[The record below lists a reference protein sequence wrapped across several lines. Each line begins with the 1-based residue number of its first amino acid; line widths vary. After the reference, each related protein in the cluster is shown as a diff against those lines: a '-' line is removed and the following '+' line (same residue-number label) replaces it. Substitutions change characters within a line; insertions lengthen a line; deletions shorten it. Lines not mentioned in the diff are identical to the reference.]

1 MFNELKLLQLSAGC
15 TLMPH
20 VYNQLIGLD
29 TDEITPLL
37 LLLANWIMDSN
48 LSLSTVSLPTSF
60 LHH

>member
-29 TDEITPLL
+29 TDEITPLS
-37 LLLANWIMDSN
+37 LANWIMDSN
-48 LSLSTVSLPTSF
+48 LSLSIVSLPTSF